1 MEGSPKK
8 SKSNIVQLSQL
19 EKQYNEWESKILDD
33 FYELFVNDTHGDFIT
48 LKEFLEYRH
57 KYKHAKTIKEAT
69 EILDEILKK

>member
-1 MEGSPKK
+1 MEGSTKK

-19 EKQYNEWESKILDD
+19 QKQYNEWESKILDN
-33 FYELFVNDTHGDFIT
+33 FYELFVKDTHGDFIT

-57 KYKHAKTIKEAT
+57 KYKNAKTVTEAI